1 MNTVNTNNDMNHYGK
16 HTFISEILKKLKRQH
31 FESLKS
37 YNPMKNKIVTKSSL
51 KRGRKLWNKENTQ

>member
-37 YNPMKNKIVTKSSL
+37 YNPMKNKIVTKNSL
-51 KRGRKLWNKENTQ
+51 KRGRK